1 MRINVILIFLIS
13 FGALLGVT
21 VMRSEDSLLAERNLA
36 LNVLLEG
43 QTSGIGPA
51 LDAEVKSLSH
61 DVVLGFE
68 ILSKE
73 KPEEF
78 DLGQA
83 YSRFQMLA
91 KLNPTG
97 NGDWDVVESHFRK
110 ETAVKAWAASYTKAV
125 LKAVDP
131 EKVIRGSVQFFT
143 LLDPNRT
150 PHLMI
155 FHRTGRNEWYAGVLS
170 ADAFQ
175 ALMDRQKGSGSEVFV
190 VNQTGQVIGHGTT
203 EYIGSLLTEDPIVKE
218 LMKSSKV
225 RGSLDVTKSKKK
237 LRAIFEQIPTTNLYL
252 VVASAITPS
261 TAFRSAI
268 LMPLLAFGI
277 GIFVVALALLLL
289 FDRPPKMMAPVVMP
303 AMSPSLNSVMNQPK
317 VGSTPTISASSAVPS
332 SGAAP
337 VDRSEAFKVS
347 ASALAH
353 EMKLPLLG
361 ILAQVQKLKANHPEA
376 AAEVEGIEKLAREG
390 RSSLQKIFSFTGEDL
405 DNRIEPFN
413 PVDSIVSA
421 LQKVQPVFSRKGIT
435 VEKDTKPVKSLTGS
449 SALLQKALVHVLT
462 NAAEAMEHSVNKKLR
477 IEIAEA
483 GGNIEVR
490 IKDTGEGI
498 VGADVLKIFDPFFT
512 SRKAKGHMGM
522 GLAAAHAIVKEMGG
536 RLSVEQTE
544 PRKGTTILFQI
555 PLEGAASNAPH
566 PKAPAVAAARPA
578 SQPMAAPHIA
588 AVPQPGPPKPAAA
601 PQPLAPPVA
610 VPAKKPD
617 LAMAASK
624 GPELI
629 PQASVD
635 LTLQMIDE
643 LDSAPSVPTPKEDF
657 GDLDIPTV
665 IQAVPSIGSLKVG
678 SSAPSPAVPSAPPPP
693 SKPNFVP
700 KPSEPPKPAPAAKPP
715 PVEAKPSIQVDLPK
729 KKFEGLKVTVRR
741 PGDKT

>member
-73 KPEEF
+73 KPEDF

-155 FHRTGRNEWYAGVLS
+155 FHRTGRNEWYSGVLG

-225 RGSLDVTKSKKK
+225 RGTLDVTKSKKK

-252 VVASAITPS
+252 VVASPITPS

-268 LMPLLAFGI
+268 LMPLLAFGLA
-277 GIFVVALALLLL
+277 IFVVALALLLL
-289 FDRPPKMMAPVVMP
+289 FDRPPKMMTPVVMP
-303 AMSPSLNSVMNQPK
+303 AMSPSLNSVMSQPSK
-317 VGSTPTISASSAVPS
+317 LGSVPTVPSVGAFPS
-332 SGAAP
+332 SGASAT
-337 VDRSEAFKVS
+337 DRSEAFKVS

-353 EMKLPLLG
+353 EMKLPFLG
-361 ILAQVQKLKANHPEA
+361 ILAQVQKLKVNHPAA

-413 PVDSIVSA
+413 PVDVIVSS
-421 LQKVQPVFSRKGIT
+421 LQKVQPLFSKKGIT
-435 VEKDTKPVKSLTGS
+435 VDKDTKPVKTLKGS

-498 VGADVLKIFDPFFT
+498 AGADVLKIFDPFFT

-544 PRKGTTILFQI
+544 PKKGTTILFQI
-555 PLEGAASNAPH
+555 PLEGVAS
-566 PKAPAVAAARPA
+566 
-578 SQPMAAPHIA
+578 STSGSSAPHIA
-588 AVPQPGPPKPAAA
+588 AVPQALPSTAS
-601 PQPLAPPVA
+601 PQPLPLPVA
-610 VPAKKPD
+610 APTKKPE
-617 LAMAASK
+617 LAMAVKK

-635 LTLQMIDE
+635 FTLQMIDE
-643 LDSAPSVPTPKEDF
+643 LDPAPSVPTPKEDF

-678 SSAPSPAVPSAPPPP
+678 SADSSAAPSKAPSAAPPPSGP
-693 SKPNFVP
+693 PPGPKPNFVP
-700 KPSEPPKPAPAAKPP
+700 KPSEPPKITAAAKPP
-715 PVEAKPSIQVDLPK
+715 PVDAKPSIQVDLPK
-729 KKFEGLKVTVRR
+729 KKIDGLKVTVRR